1 MRVSFIASCALAA
14 VSLLAF
20 AQGSETSGFFANRSA
35 EELAALDRGEVVSGR
50 LSDWN
55 RMSLGTAGG
64 AADAV
69 RSRIAAL
76 KPNYVAEFLAVAP
89 ETGARLERLASA
101 LGDVKEYTS
110 MAYHSPRYDKDFPL
124 FDKMEVESRRPVPGG
139 EHIDASAHMQPFE
152 DFEAGYEYVLAGD
165 ELAFSSGNRTEL
177 RYGGFSAVK
186 PGDMAWCIVARSSG
200 GRTYFYGI
208 GAMRAFDALGLAR
221 PRLEPSFDGRVESF
235 MKYMYERMKGSK

>member
-1 MRVSFIASCALAA
+1 MLLAA
-14 VSLLAF
+14 AGLAF
-20 AQGSETSGFFANRSA
+20 AQTMLLSGFFANRSA
-35 EELAALDRGEVVSGR
+35 EDLAALERGEIISGK
-50 LSDWN
+50 LSDW
-55 RMSLGTAGG
+55 RKMSLGAAGP
-64 AADAV
+64 AAEAV
-69 RSRIAAL
+69 RFRIAAL

-89 ETGARLERLASA
+89 ERSAGLERLASA

-124 FDKMEVESRRPVPGG
+124 FDKMNVESRRAVSGG

-165 ELAFSSGNRTEL
+165 ELSFSSENRSEL

-186 PGDMAWCIVARSSG
+186 PGDMAWCIVARRSG
-200 GRTYFYGI
+200 GKAYFYGI

-235 MKYMYERMKGSK
+235 MKYMYCKMKGTK